1 MKEVHDVIL
10 PQCCKSQDQQQHIA
24 DLLQSRIDLLTGR
37 DKVLMKMYLEKGAN
51 FSQLA
56 KLAGA
61 SEAKIAR
68 RIRTLSA
75 RLVDGRYIAFLRNKD
90 KFTETEL
97 DIAKNYF
104 LLGLSMRKIAENM
117 KYTYYRIRKTIKRIN
132 NILIIEKMERRRK
145 NAQ

>member
-1 MKEVHDVIL
+1 MKETRDVIL
-10 PQCCKSQDQQQHIA
+10 PQCYKSQDQQQNIV
-24 DLLQSRIDLLTGR
+24 DLLQSRIDLLTGK
-37 DKVLMKMYLEKGAN
+37 DKVLMKMRLEKGAN

-56 KLAGA
+56 QLAGA
-61 SEAKIAR
+61 SEAAIAR
-68 RIRTLSA
+68 RIRKLSA

-117 KYTYYRIRKTIKRIN
+117 QCTYYRIRKTIKRIKH
-132 NILIIEKMERRRK
+132 ILIIEKVERRR
-145 NAQ
+145 QDTQ